1 MINLLG
7 KTIDFTKLPKYTTRK
22 WIEIYDQSNGTYNP
36 HKDIRFKAPQLR
48 SDLFNL
54 NDAYIVVT
62 GKINATNSDNDSY
75 DRKLVLKNSALF
87 SDSVLKINSQLVED
101 AQDLHILMPMLHILM
116 PMYSLFF
123 YSKNYMKTTGSFW
136 NYYRDEPNSGY
147 NDDNNERTRIFY
159 PIKSFDYKTKL
170 VGKLPDDEDDLEIIK
185 IVPPLKHL
193 SKFILNLDTL
203 LINCAIELISKWS
216 QNCV

>member
-1 MINLLG
+1 MF
-7 KTIDFTKLPKYTTRK
+7 DF
-22 WIEIYDQSNGTYNP
+22 
-36 HKDIRFKAPQLR
+36 
-48 SDLFNL
+48 

-62 GKINATNSDNDSY
+62 GKINATNSDSDSY
-75 DRKLVLKNSALF
+75 DRKLVSKNSAPF
-87 SDSVLKINSQLVED
+87 SGSILKINS
-101 AQDLHILMPMLHILM
+101 QDLHILMPVLHILM

-123 YSKNYMKTTGSFW
+123 YSKNYMKTTRSFW
-136 NYYRDEPNSGY
+136 NYYRDEPNSRY
-147 NDDNNERTRIFY
+147 NDDNNEKTRIFY

-170 VGKLPDDEDDLEIIK
+170 VGKLPDDEDDLKIIK

-203 LINCAIELISKWS
+203 LINCEIELISKWS